1 MTTPQKPRGRPSAR
15 KPRKSLLD
23 GLTDAESASV
33 LRHLLHAHPQLRE
46 ECEALARDLL
56 SRVDQDEVARDVV
69 SAVNAVRLGD
79 LQDRAGRHSRGYTSP
94 TEAARELFQEAI
106 EPTQDALIRYLRLG
120 LDAQALAT
128 LRGALA
134 GLYAIRDR
142 KDHEV
147 LSWASDFPSDAAFCL
162 LRLWACDGEPKPK
175 EGIPMRPI
183 PDGLLDELVPAWSPY
198 LGDTVRRW
206 K

>member
-1 MTTPQKPRGRPSAR
+1 MTTPKKPGGRSTAH

-23 GLTDAESASV
+23 GLTDAELASV
-33 LRHLLHAHPQLRE
+33 LRHLLHSHPQLRD
-46 ECEALARDLL
+46 EAEFIARDLL
-56 SRVDQDEVARDVV
+56 SRVNQAEVARDVV
-69 SAVNAVRLGD
+69 AAINAVRLGD
-79 LQDRAGRHSRGYTSP
+79 LQDRAGNYSRGYTAP
-94 TEAARELFQEAI
+94 TEAAWELFQEAI
-106 EPTQDALIRYLRLG
+106 EPTQDEMVRYLRLG
-120 LDAQALAT
+120 LDDQALAT
-128 LRGALA
+128 LRGAIA
-134 GLYAIRDR
+134 GLYKIKDR

-183 PDGLLDELVPAWSPY
+183 PDGLLDELVPAWAPY